1 MAPSSSQTALPYCPV
16 RQSAIGNAKDRGP
29 NSGLERQKI
38 GNRPHQS
45 APEPVTPQIP
55 HGRPVLYYGKTI
67 IIYSAEHRIMHN
79 VLYYHGKG
87 LLKPIKPRPFIIQ
100 INRPHKS
107 TQRPSAPHTPRG
119 GPCLTK
125 KGGHGYRTFH
135 QKAHFLEKK
144 PFFSCCARAPGT
156 PCAPHPPMCARFCV
170 HVRGIL
176 ACVRA
181 LFFGEAR
188 AFAGPCVHF

>member
-29 NSGLERQKI
+29 NSGLETQKI

-100 INRPHKS
+100 LNRPHRS
-107 TQRPSAPHTPRG
+107 TQGPSAPPNTPRG
-119 GPCLTK
+119 PLLNK
-125 KGGHGYRTFH
+125 KRRPWIS
-135 QKAHFLEKK
+135 HFSPKG
-144 PFFSCCARAPGT
+144 PFF
-156 PCAPHPPMCARFCV
+156 
-170 HVRGIL
+170 
-176 ACVRA
+176 
-181 LFFGEAR
+181 
-188 AFAGPCVHF
+188 